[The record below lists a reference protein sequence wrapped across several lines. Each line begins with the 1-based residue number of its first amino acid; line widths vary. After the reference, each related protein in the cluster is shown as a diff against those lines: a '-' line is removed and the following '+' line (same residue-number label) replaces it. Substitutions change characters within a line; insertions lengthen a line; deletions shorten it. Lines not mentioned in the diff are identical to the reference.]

1 MSLDTP
7 LDSSH
12 EKYYWKVRGIN
23 STKKGDWS
31 DTQMFN
37 VGIINSNEPAV
48 EITDYELYQNY
59 PNPFNPTT
67 RIQYA
72 LPELTNVKIE
82 IFNSLGQK
90 LAELVN
96 EQQNAGIH
104 EITFK
109 PEGLSTGVYLY
120 KLTTPFFTESKK
132 MLLIK

>member
-1 MSLDTP
+1 
-7 LDSSH
+7 
-12 EKYYWKVRGIN
+12 
-23 STKKGDWS
+23 
-31 DTQMFN
+31 MFN
-37 VGIINSNEPAV
+37 VGIINSNEPTV

-72 LPELTNVKIE
+72 LPEFTNVKIE

-109 PEGLSTGVYLY
+109 SEGLSTGVYLY